1 MNELTFHD
9 ISKKDANA
17 IIKAAE
23 KLADLGQIKTVP
35 EWDIVKDNNSADS
48 KISRTLK
55 KDNKENKKTD
65 AELRADAFKI
75 AMREIAAGNQLN
87 IRL

>member
-1 MNELTFHD
+1 MNALTFHN

-35 EWDIVKDNNSADS
+35 EWDILKDTNSVDS

-55 KDNKENKKTD
+55 KENKK
-65 AELRADAFKI
+65 AAPKKI
-75 AMREIAAGNQLN
+75 TQEMVRKALKDISF
-87 IRL
+87 